1 MWYNID
7 FNKWAILLLP
17 TNLRKPR
24 LISYLKSML
33 TGVVALHY
41 EFLQKR
47 AEDEFFL
54 NHNGQVVYLRKALND
69 KFDNT
74 LRRIQLGSG
83 NQYQRQYIYTRAEQK
98 PVYLG
103 KMYLRDKTDYADTGV
118 DYIVYVPSSIIQLQK
133 VRLETII
140 NYFNKASKKYKIVA
154 I

>member
-1 MWYNID
+1 M
-7 FNKWAILLLP
+7 
-17 TNLRKPR
+17 
-24 LISYLKSML
+24 
-33 TGVVALHY
+33 
-41 EFLQKR
+41 
-47 AEDEFFL
+47 
-54 NHNGQVVYLRKALND
+54 YLRKALND